1 MKKTILFLNAL
12 LMITLSSC
20 NDYFDKTGDEQH
32 ITDKKFFGD
41 EAAFASAL
49 TDCYTLMRSRDLYG
63 GMLTLE
69 MMEFANQNMA
79 PHDAFSSAAAQLNFA
94 DAALAARVDSMTH
107 AAYRVV
113 AACNKLIDEAER
125 TKVVFTSAGK
135 KKIITAEAYA
145 LRAAVQFDLLR
156 LFHPAPATDAGF
168 RGLPYVTHTSANV
181 PEALTTTQILQAVN
195 DDLAHAAQL
204 LKTADPILKERN
216 SIVGIGEFDRRLRT
230 FQMNYYAVKA
240 VQARVALWQGNYE
253 QAAVQA
259 DSVLAHLQNTVARY
273 RLFYWVTPGHY
284 GSDFSFSREYVF
296 GIASTPTGFARLSDD
311 MFKTKGIQ
319 TTTSLRDIY
328 ADNADIRYRAWF
340 RQQGSSY
347 AMSNK
352 FGSATLLT
360 DYVYS
365 TSATASSLPAAI
377 PYIKLGEVML
387 IKAEALNEMGQTS
400 AARSLLEEM
409 QGYKDISYASRATSV
424 TKESLRELI
433 YAEARRDLFGE
444 GQLFYLNKRL
454 GLTSVKA
461 ADGTMRT
468 VTLNQYTLP
477 LPADLYKAVQ

>member
-1 MKKTILFLNAL
+1 MKKTIFFLIAL
-12 LMITLSSC
+12 LMMTLSSC

-49 TDCYTLMRSRDLYG
+49 TDCYNLMRSRNLYG

-79 PHDAFSSAAAQLNFA
+79 PHDAISSAASQLNFA
-94 DAALAARVDSMTH
+94 DAALAARIDTVTH

-168 RGLPYVTHTSANV
+168 RGLPYVTHTSANA

-195 DDLAHAAQL
+195 TDLTHAAQL

-216 SIVGIGEFDRRLRT
+216 SIVGVGEFDRRLRT

-253 QAAVQA
+253 QAVAQA

-296 GIASTPTGFARLSDD
+296 GIASTPIGFARLSDD

-340 RQQGSSY
+340 RQQGSGY

-365 TSATASSLPAAI
+365 TSATATSLPAAI

-454 GLTSVKA
+454 GLTSVKT

-477 LPADLYKAVQ
+477 LPADLFNAIQ

>member
-1 MKKTILFLNAL
+1 M
-12 LMITLSSC
+12 MTLSSC

-79 PHDAFSSAAAQLNFA
+79 PHDAISSAASQLNFV

-145 LRAAVQFDLLR
+145 LRAAMQFDLLR

-216 SIVGIGEFDRRLRT
+216 SIVGVGEFDRRLRT

-253 QAAVQA
+253 QAVAQA

-340 RQQGSSY
+340 RQQGSGY

-365 TSATASSLPAAI
+365 TSATATSLPAAI

-424 TKESLRELI
+424 TKESLRELL
-433 YAEARRDLFGE
+433 YEEARRDLFGE

-461 ADGTMRT
+461 ADGSIRT

-477 LPADLYKAVQ
+477 LPADLFNAIQ

>member
-1 MKKTILFLNAL
+1 MKKTIFFLIAL

-49 TDCYTLMRSRDLYG
+49 TDCYNLMRSRDLYG

-69 MMEFANQNMA
+69 MMEFANQNIA
-79 PHDAFSSAAAQLNFA
+79 PHDAISSAASQLNFA
-94 DAALAARVDSMTH
+94 DAALAARIDTMTH

-216 SIVGIGEFDRRLRT
+216 SIVGVGEFDRRLRT

-253 QAAVQA
+253 QAVAQA

-340 RQQGSSY
+340 RQQGSGY
-347 AMSNK
+347 TMSNK

-365 TSATASSLPAAI
+365 TSATATSLPAAI

-468 VTLNQYTLP
+468 VTLSQYTLP
-477 LPADLYKAVQ
+477 LPADLFNAIQ

>member
-1 MKKTILFLNAL
+1 MKKTIFFLIAL
-12 LMITLSSC
+12 LMMTLSSC

-94 DAALAARVDSMTH
+94 DAALAARIDSMTH

-216 SIVGIGEFDRRLRT
+216 SIVGVGEFDRRLRT

-253 QAAVQA
+253 QAVAQA
-259 DSVLAHLQNTVARY
+259 DSVLAHLQNTVVRY

-340 RQQGSSY
+340 RQQGSGY

-365 TSATASSLPAAI
+365 TSATATSLPAAI

-387 IKAEALNEMGQTS
+387 IKVEALNEMGQTS
-400 AARSLLEEM
+400 AARTLLEEM
-409 QGYKDISYASRATSV
+409 QGYKDISYASRVTSV

-461 ADGTMRT
+461 ADGSIRT

>member
-1 MKKTILFLNAL
+1 M
-12 LMITLSSC
+12 TLSSC

-79 PHDAFSSAAAQLNFA
+79 PHDAISSAAAQLNFA

-168 RGLPYVTHTSANV
+168 RGLPYVTHTSVNV

-204 LKTADPILKERN
+204 LKTVDPILKERN
-216 SIVGIGEFDRRLRT
+216 SIVGVGEFDRRLRT

-253 QAAVQA
+253 QAAAQA

-340 RQQGSSY
+340 RQQGSGY

-365 TSATASSLPAAI
+365 TSATAASLPAAI

-387 IKAEALNEMGQTS
+387 IKAEALNEMGQTA

-454 GLTSVKA
+454 GLTLVKA

-477 LPADLYKAVQ
+477 LPADLFNAIQ

>member
-1 MKKTILFLNAL
+1 MKKTIFFLIAL
-12 LMITLSSC
+12 LMTTLSSC

-63 GMLTLE
+63 GMLTFE

-94 DAALAARVDSMTH
+94 DVALAARVDSMTH

-168 RGLPYVTHTSANV
+168 RGLPYVTHTSANA

-216 SIVGIGEFDRRLRT
+216 SIVGVGEFDRRLRT

-253 QAAVQA
+253 QAVAQA

-340 RQQGSSY
+340 RQQGSGY

-365 TSATASSLPAAI
+365 TSATATSLPAAI

-468 VTLNQYTLP
+468 VTLSQYTLP
-477 LPADLYKAVQ
+477 LPADLFNAIQ

>member
-1 MKKTILFLNAL
+1 MKKTIFFLNAL

-41 EAAFASAL
+41 ETAFASAL

-79 PHDAFSSAAAQLNFA
+79 PHDAFSSAASQLNFA

-156 LFHPAPATDAGF
+156 LFHPAPATDVGF

-216 SIVGIGEFDRRLRT
+216 SIVGVDEFDRRLRT

-253 QAAVQA
+253 QAVAQS

-340 RQQGSSY
+340 RQQGSGY

-365 TSATASSLPAAI
+365 TSATATSLPAAI

-424 TKESLRELI
+424 TKESLRELL
-433 YAEARRDLFGE
+433 YEEARRDLFGE

-468 VTLNQYTLP
+468 VTLSQYTLP
-477 LPADLYKAVQ
+477 LPADLFNAIQ

>member
-1 MKKTILFLNAL
+1 MT
-12 LMITLSSC
+12 TLSSC

-63 GMLTLE
+63 GMLTFE

-94 DAALAARVDSMTH
+94 DVALAARVDSMTH

-168 RGLPYVTHTSANV
+168 RGLPYVTHTSANA

-216 SIVGIGEFDRRLRT
+216 SIVGVGEFDRRLRT

-253 QAAVQA
+253 QAVAQA

-365 TSATASSLPAAI
+365 TSATATSLPAAI

-424 TKESLRELI
+424 TKESLRELL
-433 YAEARRDLFGE
+433 YEEARRDLFGE

-461 ADGTMRT
+461 ADGSMRT
-468 VTLNQYTLP
+468 VTLSQYTLP
-477 LPADLYKAVQ
+477 LPADLFNAIQ

>member
-1 MKKTILFLNAL
+1 M
-12 LMITLSSC
+12 MTLSSC

-79 PHDAFSSAAAQLNFA
+79 PHDAISSAASQLNFA

-156 LFHPAPATDAGF
+156 LFHSAPATDAGF

-253 QAAVQA
+253 QAVAQA

-340 RQQGSSY
+340 RQQGSGY

-365 TSATASSLPAAI
+365 TSATATSLPAAI

-387 IKAEALNEMGQTS
+387 IKVEALNEMGQTL

-461 ADGTMRT
+461 ADGSIRT
-468 VTLNQYTLP
+468 VTLSQYTLP
-477 LPADLYKAVQ
+477 LPADLFNAIQ

>member
-1 MKKTILFLNAL
+1 M
-12 LMITLSSC
+12 TLSSC

-94 DAALAARVDSMTH
+94 DAALAARIDSMTH

-216 SIVGIGEFDRRLRT
+216 SIVGVGEFDHRLRT

-253 QAAVQA
+253 QAVAQA
-259 DSVLAHLQNTVARY
+259 DSVLAHLQNTVVRY

-340 RQQGSSY
+340 RQQGSGY

-365 TSATASSLPAAI
+365 TSATATSLPAAI

-454 GLTSVKA
+454 GLTLVKA

-477 LPADLYKAVQ
+477 LPADLFNAIQ

>member
-63 GMLTLE
+63 GMLTFE

-135 KKIITAEAYA
+135 KKIITAEVYA

-195 DDLAHAAQL
+195 ADLAHAAQL

-216 SIVGIGEFDRRLRT
+216 SIVGVGEFDRRLRT

-253 QAAVQA
+253 QAVAQA

-340 RQQGSSY
+340 RQQGSGY

-365 TSATASSLPAAI
+365 TSATATSLPAAI

-468 VTLNQYTLP
+468 VTLSQYTLP
-477 LPADLYKAVQ
+477 LPADLFNAIQ

>member
-1 MKKTILFLNAL
+1 
-12 LMITLSSC
+12 MITLSSC

-49 TDCYTLMRSRDLYG
+49 TDCYTLMRSRNLYG

-79 PHDAFSSAAAQLNFA
+79 PHDAISSAAAQLNFA

-216 SIVGIGEFDRRLRT
+216 SIVGVGEFDRRLRT

-240 VQARVALWQGNYE
+240 LQARVALWQGNYE
-253 QAAVQA
+253 QAAAQA

-273 RLFYWVTPGHY
+273 RLFYWVSPGHY

-296 GIASTPTGFARLSDD
+296 GIASTPTGFAHLSDD

-340 RQQGSSY
+340 RQQGSGY

-365 TSATASSLPAAI
+365 TSATATSLPAAI

-387 IKAEALNEMGQTS
+387 IKAEALNEMGQTA
-400 AARSLLEEM
+400 AARTLLEEM

-424 TKESLRELI
+424 TKESLRELL
-433 YAEARRDLFGE
+433 YEEARRDLFGE

-461 ADGTMRT
+461 ADGSMRT

-477 LPADLYKAVQ
+477 LPADLFNAIQ

>member
-1 MKKTILFLNAL
+1 MKKTIFFLIAL
-12 LMITLSSC
+12 LMMTLSSC

-94 DAALAARVDSMTH
+94 DAALAARIDSMTH

-216 SIVGIGEFDRRLRT
+216 SIVGVGEFDRRLRT

-253 QAAVQA
+253 QAVAQA

-340 RQQGSSY
+340 RQQGSGY

-365 TSATASSLPAAI
+365 TSATATSLPAAI

-424 TKESLRELI
+424 TKESLRELL
-433 YAEARRDLFGE
+433 YEEARRDLFGE

-477 LPADLYKAVQ
+477 LPADLFNAIQ

>member
-1 MKKTILFLNAL
+1 
-12 LMITLSSC
+12 MITLSSC

-49 TDCYTLMRSRDLYG
+49 TDCYTLMRSRNLYG

-195 DDLAHAAQL
+195 TDLAHAAQL
-204 LKTADPILKERN
+204 LKTVDPILKERN
-216 SIVGIGEFDRRLRT
+216 SIVGVGEFDRRLRT

-253 QAAVQA
+253 QAVAQA

-340 RQQGSSY
+340 RQQGSGY

-365 TSATASSLPAAI
+365 TSATATSLPAAI

-400 AARSLLEEM
+400 VARSLLEEM

-477 LPADLYKAVQ
+477 LPADLFNAIQ

>member
-1 MKKTILFLNAL
+1 
-12 LMITLSSC
+12 MITLSSC

-32 ITDKKFFGD
+32 ITDKKFFGN

-63 GMLTLE
+63 GILTLE

-195 DDLAHAAQL
+195 TDLAHAAQL

-216 SIVGIGEFDRRLRT
+216 SIVGVGEFDRRLRT
-230 FQMNYYAVKA
+230 FQMNFYAVKA

-253 QAAVQA
+253 QAVAQA

-340 RQQGSSY
+340 RQQGSGY

-365 TSATASSLPAAI
+365 TSATATSLPAAI

-387 IKAEALNEMGQTS
+387 IKAEALNEMGQTA

-424 TKESLRELI
+424 IKESLRELI

-461 ADGTMRT
+461 ADGSIRT

-477 LPADLYKAVQ
+477 LPADLFNAIQ

>member
-1 MKKTILFLNAL
+1 
-12 LMITLSSC
+12 MITLLSC

-125 TKVVFTSAGK
+125 MKVVFTSAGK

-156 LFHPAPATDAGF
+156 LFHPTPATDAGF

-181 PEALTTTQILQAVN
+181 PEALTTMQILQAVN

-216 SIVGIGEFDRRLRT
+216 SIVGVGEFDRRLRT

-253 QAAVQA
+253 QAVAQA

-284 GSDFSFSREYVF
+284 GSDFSFSREFVF

-340 RQQGSSY
+340 RQQGSGY

-365 TSATASSLPAAI
+365 TSATATSLPAAI

-477 LPADLYKAVQ
+477 LPADLFNAIQ

>member
-1 MKKTILFLNAL
+1 MKKTIFFLIAL
-12 LMITLSSC
+12 LMMTLSSC

-49 TDCYTLMRSRDLYG
+49 TDCYNLMRSRDLYG

-79 PHDAFSSAAAQLNFA
+79 PHDAISSAAAQLNFA

-168 RGLPYVTHTSANV
+168 RGLPYVTHTSANA

-195 DDLAHAAQL
+195 TDLAHAAQL
-204 LKTADPILKERN
+204 LKTVDPILKERN
-216 SIVGIGEFDRRLRT
+216 SIVGVGEFDRRLRT
-230 FQMNYYAVKA
+230 FQMNFYAVKA

-253 QAAVQA
+253 QAVAQA

-340 RQQGSSY
+340 RQQGSGY
-347 AMSNK
+347 TMSNK

-365 TSATASSLPAAI
+365 TSATATSLPAAI

-400 AARSLLEEM
+400 TARSLLEEM

-444 GQLFYLNKRL
+444 GQLFYLNKWL

-477 LPADLYKAVQ
+477 LPADLFNAIQ

>member
-1 MKKTILFLNAL
+1 M
-12 LMITLSSC
+12 MTLSSC

-168 RGLPYVTHTSANV
+168 RGLPYVTHTSANA

-195 DDLAHAAQL
+195 TDLAHAAQL

-216 SIVGIGEFDRRLRT
+216 SIVGVGEFDRRLRT

-253 QAAVQA
+253 QAVAQA

-284 GSDFSFSREYVF
+284 GSDFSFSREFVF

-340 RQQGSSY
+340 RQQGSGY

-365 TSATASSLPAAI
+365 TSATATSLPAAI

-387 IKAEALNEMGQTS
+387 IKAEALNEMGQTA

-433 YAEARRDLFGE
+433 YAEACRDLFGE

-461 ADGTMRT
+461 ADGSIRT

-477 LPADLYKAVQ
+477 LPADLFNAIQ

>member
-1 MKKTILFLNAL
+1 
-12 LMITLSSC
+12 MITLSSC

-63 GMLTLE
+63 GILTLE

-195 DDLAHAAQL
+195 TDLAHAAQL

-216 SIVGIGEFDRRLRT
+216 SIVGVGEFDRRLRT
-230 FQMNYYAVKA
+230 FQMNFYAVKA

-253 QAAVQA
+253 QAVAQA

-340 RQQGSSY
+340 RQQGSGY

-365 TSATASSLPAAI
+365 TSATATSLPAAI

-387 IKAEALNEMGQTS
+387 IKVEALNEMGQTS

-409 QGYKDISYASRATSV
+409 QGYKDISYASRVISV

-468 VTLNQYTLP
+468 VTLNQYTFP
-477 LPADLYKAVQ
+477 LPADLFNAIQ

>member
-1 MKKTILFLNAL
+1 MKKTIFFLIAL
-12 LMITLSSC
+12 LMMTLSSC

-79 PHDAFSSAAAQLNFA
+79 PHDAISSAAAQLNFA

-168 RGLPYVTHTSANV
+168 RGLPYVTHTSVNV

-204 LKTADPILKERN
+204 LKTVDPILKERN
-216 SIVGIGEFDRRLRT
+216 SIVGVGEFDRRLRT

-253 QAAVQA
+253 QAVVQA

-340 RQQGSSY
+340 RQQGSGY

-365 TSATASSLPAAI
+365 TSATATSLPAAI

-461 ADGTMRT
+461 ADGSIRT

>member
-1 MKKTILFLNAL
+1 MKKTIFFLIAL
-12 LMITLSSC
+12 LMMTLSSC

-69 MMEFANQNMA
+69 MMEFADQDMA
-79 PHDAFSSAAAQLNFA
+79 PHDAITMAASQLNFN
-94 DAALAARVDSMTH
+94 DAALSARIDSMTH

-113 AACNKLIDEAER
+113 MACNKLISEGER
-125 TKVVFTSAGK
+125 TKVVFTHPGQK
-135 KKIITAEAYA
+135 NIIMGEAYA

-156 LFHPAPATDAGF
+156 LFHPAPATDAGY
-168 RGLPYVTHTSANV
+168 RGLPYLTKFDTKA
-181 PEALTTTQILQAVN
+181 PEALTTTEILQHVN
-195 DDLAHAAQL
+195 ADLEHAAQL
-204 LKTADPILKERN
+204 LRTADPILKPRYTTV
-216 SIVGIGEFDRRLRT
+216 SMGEFDRRLRT

-240 VQARVALWQGNYE
+240 VQARVALWQGNYD
-253 QAAVQA
+253 AAVTQA
-259 DSVLAHLQNTVARY
+259 DSVLQYVQNMPSRY

-284 GSDFSFSREYVF
+284 GSDFSFSREYIF
-296 GIASTPTGFARLSDD
+296 AIASKPDGFARLSDD
-311 MFKTKGIQ
+311 MFKQRGIQ
-319 TTTSLRDIY
+319 TTSILRNIY
-328 ADNADIRYRAWF
+328 ANSSDIRYRAWF
-340 RQQGSSY
+340 RQHGSGY

-365 TSATASSLPAAI
+365 TSATATSLPAAI

-454 GLTSVKA
+454 GLTLVKA

-477 LPADLYKAVQ
+477 LPADLFNAIQ

>member
-1 MKKTILFLNAL
+1 M
-12 LMITLSSC
+12 
-20 NDYFDKTGDEQH
+20 
-32 ITDKKFFGD
+32 
-41 EAAFASAL
+41 
-49 TDCYTLMRSRDLYG
+49 
-63 GMLTLE
+63 
-69 MMEFANQNMA
+69 
-79 PHDAFSSAAAQLNFA
+79 
-94 DAALAARVDSMTH
+94 
-107 AAYRVV
+107 
-113 AACNKLIDEAER
+113 
-125 TKVVFTSAGK
+125 
-135 KKIITAEAYA
+135 
-145 LRAAVQFDLLR
+145 QFDLLR

-168 RGLPYVTHTSANV
+168 RGLPYITHTSANV

-195 DDLAHAAQL
+195 TDLTHAAQL

-216 SIVGIGEFDRRLRT
+216 SIVGVGEFDRRLRT

-253 QAAVQA
+253 QAVAQA

-340 RQQGSSY
+340 RQQGSGY

-365 TSATASSLPAAI
+365 TSATATSLPAAI

-387 IKAEALNEMGQTS
+387 IKVEALNEMGQTS
-400 AARSLLEEM
+400 AARTLLEEM

-477 LPADLYKAVQ
+477 LPADLFNAIQ

>member
-1 MKKTILFLNAL
+1 M
-12 LMITLSSC
+12 TLSSC

-79 PHDAFSSAAAQLNFA
+79 PHDAISSAAAQLNFA

-168 RGLPYVTHTSANV
+168 RGLPYVTHTSVNV

-204 LKTADPILKERN
+204 LKTVDPILKERN
-216 SIVGIGEFDRRLRT
+216 SIVGVGEFDRRLRT

-253 QAAVQA
+253 QAVVQA

-296 GIASTPTGFARLSDD
+296 DIASTPTGFARLSDD

-340 RQQGSSY
+340 RQQGSGY

-365 TSATASSLPAAI
+365 TSATATSLPAAI

-468 VTLNQYTLP
+468 VTLSQYTLP
-477 LPADLYKAVQ
+477 LPADLFNAIQ

>member
-1 MKKTILFLNAL
+1 
-12 LMITLSSC
+12 MITLSSC

-135 KKIITAEAYA
+135 KNIITAEAYA

-216 SIVGIGEFDRRLRT
+216 SIVGVGEFDRRLRT

-253 QAAVQA
+253 QAVAQA

-340 RQQGSSY
+340 RQQGSGY

-365 TSATASSLPAAI
+365 TSATATSLPAAI

-461 ADGTMRT
+461 ADGSIRT

-477 LPADLYKAVQ
+477 LPADLFNAIQ

>member
-1 MKKTILFLNAL
+1 MKKTIFFLIAL
-12 LMITLSSC
+12 LMMTLSSC

-94 DAALAARVDSMTH
+94 DAALAARIDSMTH

-156 LFHPAPATDAGF
+156 LFHPAPAIDAGF

-195 DDLAHAAQL
+195 DDLVHAAQF

-216 SIVGIGEFDRRLRT
+216 SIVGVGEFDRRLRT

-253 QAAVQA
+253 QAVAQA

-340 RQQGSSY
+340 RQQGSGY

-365 TSATASSLPAAI
+365 TSATATSLPAAI

-433 YAEARRDLFGE
+433 YDEARRDLFGE

-468 VTLNQYTLP
+468 VTLNQYTFP
-477 LPADLYKAVQ
+477 LPADLFNAIQ

>member
-1 MKKTILFLNAL
+1 
-12 LMITLSSC
+12 MITLSSC

-49 TDCYTLMRSRDLYG
+49 TDCYTLMRSRNLYG

-79 PHDAFSSAAAQLNFA
+79 PHDAISSAAAQLNFA

-216 SIVGIGEFDRRLRT
+216 SIVGVGEFDRRLRT

-240 VQARVALWQGNYE
+240 LQARVALWQGNYE
-253 QAAVQA
+253 QAAAQA

-273 RLFYWVTPGHY
+273 RLFYWVSPGHY

-296 GIASTPTGFARLSDD
+296 GIASTPTGFAHLSDD

-340 RQQGSSY
+340 RQQGSGY

-365 TSATASSLPAAI
+365 TSATATSLPAAI

-387 IKAEALNEMGQTS
+387 IKAEALNEMGQTA
-400 AARSLLEEM
+400 AARTLLEEM

-461 ADGTMRT
+461 ADGSIRT

-477 LPADLYKAVQ
+477 LPADLFNAIQ

>member
-1 MKKTILFLNAL
+1 MKKTIFFLIAL
-12 LMITLSSC
+12 LMMTLSSC

-79 PHDAFSSAAAQLNFA
+79 PHDAISSAAAQLNFA

-168 RGLPYVTHTSANV
+168 RGLPYVTHTSVNV

-204 LKTADPILKERN
+204 LKTVDPILKERN
-216 SIVGIGEFDRRLRT
+216 SIVGVGEFDRRLRT

-253 QAAVQA
+253 QAVVQA

-340 RQQGSSY
+340 RQQGSGY

-365 TSATASSLPAAI
+365 TSATATSLPAAI

-468 VTLNQYTLP
+468 VTLSQYTLP
-477 LPADLYKAVQ
+477 LPADLFNAIQ

>member
-1 MKKTILFLNAL
+1 M
-12 LMITLSSC
+12 MTLSSC
-20 NDYFDKTGDEQH
+20 NDNFDKTGDEQH

-49 TDCYTLMRSRDLYG
+49 TDCYTLMRSCNLYG

-216 SIVGIGEFDRRLRT
+216 SIVGVGEFDRRLRT

-253 QAAVQA
+253 QAVAQA

-296 GIASTPTGFARLSDD
+296 GIASTPTGFAHLSDD

-340 RQQGSSY
+340 RQQGSGY

-365 TSATASSLPAAI
+365 TSATAASLPAAI

-387 IKAEALNEMGQTS
+387 IKAEALNEMGQTA

-454 GLTSVKA
+454 GLTLVKA

-477 LPADLYKAVQ
+477 LPADLFNAIQ

>member
-1 MKKTILFLNAL
+1 
-12 LMITLSSC
+12 MITLSSC

-49 TDCYTLMRSRDLYG
+49 TDCYTLMRSRNLYG

-79 PHDAFSSAAAQLNFA
+79 PHDAISSAASQLNFA
-94 DAALAARVDSMTH
+94 DAALAARIDTMTH

-113 AACNKLIDEAER
+113 AACDKLIDEAER

-253 QAAVQA
+253 QAVAQA

-340 RQQGSSY
+340 RQQGSGY

-365 TSATASSLPAAI
+365 TSATATSLPAAI

-477 LPADLYKAVQ
+477 LPADLFNAIQ

>member
-1 MKKTILFLNAL
+1 MKKTIFFLIAL
-12 LMITLSSC
+12 LMTTLSSC

-63 GMLTLE
+63 GMLTFE

-94 DAALAARVDSMTH
+94 DVALAARVDSMTH

-168 RGLPYVTHTSANV
+168 RGLPYVTHTSANA

-216 SIVGIGEFDRRLRT
+216 SIVGVGEFDRRLRT

-253 QAAVQA
+253 QAVAQA

-365 TSATASSLPAAI
+365 TSATATSLPAAI

-424 TKESLRELI
+424 TKESLRELL
-433 YAEARRDLFGE
+433 YEEARRDLFGE

-461 ADGTMRT
+461 ADGSMRT
-468 VTLNQYTLP
+468 VTLSQYTLP
-477 LPADLYKAVQ
+477 LPADLFNAIQ

>member
-1 MKKTILFLNAL
+1 MKKTIFFLIAL
-12 LMITLSSC
+12 LMMTLSSC

-94 DAALAARVDSMTH
+94 DAALAARIDSMTH

-168 RGLPYVTHTSANV
+168 RGLPYVTHTSANA

-216 SIVGIGEFDRRLRT
+216 SIVGVGEFDRRLRT
-230 FQMNYYAVKA
+230 FQMNFYAVKA

-253 QAAVQA
+253 QAVAQA

-340 RQQGSSY
+340 RQQGSGY

-365 TSATASSLPAAI
+365 TSATATSLPAAI

-387 IKAEALNEMGQTS
+387 IKVEALNEMGQTS

-444 GQLFYLNKRL
+444 GQLFYLNKWL

-477 LPADLYKAVQ
+477 LPADLFNAIQ

>member
-1 MKKTILFLNAL
+1 MKKMIFFLIAL
-12 LMITLSSC
+12 LMMTLSSC

-168 RGLPYVTHTSANV
+168 RGLPYVTHTSANA

-195 DDLAHAAQL
+195 TDLAHAAQL

-216 SIVGIGEFDRRLRT
+216 SIVGVGEFDRRLRT

-253 QAAVQA
+253 QAVAQA

-284 GSDFSFSREYVF
+284 GSDFSFSREFVF

-340 RQQGSSY
+340 RQQGSGY

-365 TSATASSLPAAI
+365 TSATATSLPAAI

-387 IKAEALNEMGQTS
+387 IKAEALNEMGQTA

-477 LPADLYKAVQ
+477 LPADLFNAIQ

>member
-1 MKKTILFLNAL
+1 M
-12 LMITLSSC
+12 TLSSC

-94 DAALAARVDSMTH
+94 DAALAARIDTMTH

-195 DDLAHAAQL
+195 TDLAHAAQL

-216 SIVGIGEFDRRLRT
+216 SIVGVGEFDRRLRT

-253 QAAVQA
+253 QAVAQA

-284 GSDFSFSREYVF
+284 GSDFSFSREFVF

-328 ADNADIRYRAWF
+328 AENADIRYRAWF
-340 RQQGSSY
+340 RQQGSGY

-365 TSATASSLPAAI
+365 TSATATSLPAAI

-468 VTLNQYTLP
+468 VMLNQYTLP
-477 LPADLYKAVQ
+477 LPADLFNAIQ

>member
-1 MKKTILFLNAL
+1 M
-12 LMITLSSC
+12 TLSSC

-49 TDCYTLMRSRDLYG
+49 TDCYNLMRSRDLYG

-69 MMEFANQNMA
+69 MMEFANQNIA
-79 PHDAFSSAAAQLNFA
+79 PHDAISSAASQLNFA
-94 DAALAARVDSMTH
+94 DAALAARIDTMTH

-156 LFHPAPATDAGF
+156 LFHPAPATDVGF

-216 SIVGIGEFDRRLRT
+216 SIVGVDEFDRRLRT

-253 QAAVQA
+253 QAVAQS

-340 RQQGSSY
+340 RQQGSGY

-365 TSATASSLPAAI
+365 TSATATSLPAAI

-424 TKESLRELI
+424 TKESLRELL
-433 YAEARRDLFGE
+433 YEEARRDLFGE

>member
-94 DAALAARVDSMTH
+94 DMALAARVDLMTH

-195 DDLAHAAQL
+195 TDLAHAAQL

-216 SIVGIGEFDRRLRT
+216 SIVGVGEFDRRLRT

-253 QAAVQA
+253 QAVAQA

-340 RQQGSSY
+340 RQQGSGY

-365 TSATASSLPAAI
+365 TSATATSLPAAI

-477 LPADLYKAVQ
+477 LPADLFNAIQ

>member
-1 MKKTILFLNAL
+1 MKKTIFFLIAL
-12 LMITLSSC
+12 LMMTLSSC

-79 PHDAFSSAAAQLNFA
+79 PHDAISSAAAQLNFA

-240 VQARVALWQGNYE
+240 AQARVALWQGNYE
-253 QAAVQA
+253 QAVAQA
-259 DSVLAHLQNTVARY
+259 DSVLAHLQNAVARY

-296 GIASTPTGFARLSDD
+296 GIASTPTGVARLSDD

-340 RQQGSSY
+340 RQQGSGY

-365 TSATASSLPAAI
+365 TSATATSLPAAI

-387 IKAEALNEMGQTS
+387 IKVEALNEMGQTS

-433 YAEARRDLFGE
+433 YAESRRDLFGE

-477 LPADLYKAVQ
+477 LPADLFNAIQ

>member
-1 MKKTILFLNAL
+1 M
-12 LMITLSSC
+12 TLSSC

-79 PHDAFSSAAAQLNFA
+79 PHDAISSAAAQLNFA

-168 RGLPYVTHTSANV
+168 RGLPYVTHTSVNV

-204 LKTADPILKERN
+204 LKTVDPILKERN
-216 SIVGIGEFDRRLRT
+216 SIVGVGEFDRRLRT

-340 RQQGSSY
+340 RQQGSGY

-365 TSATASSLPAAI
+365 TSATATSLPAAI

-444 GQLFYLNKRL
+444 GQLFYLNKWL

-461 ADGTMRT
+461 ADGSIRT

-477 LPADLYKAVQ
+477 LPADLFNAIQ